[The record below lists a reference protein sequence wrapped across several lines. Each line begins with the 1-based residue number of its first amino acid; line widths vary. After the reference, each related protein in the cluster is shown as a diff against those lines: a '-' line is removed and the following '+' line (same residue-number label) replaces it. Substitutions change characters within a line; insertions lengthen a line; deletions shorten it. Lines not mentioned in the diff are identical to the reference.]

1 MLRKIFAMSI
11 TLALF
16 GSLVAQEKPIV
27 LRQVDITPKPGMA
40 SKLEKGL
47 LDHNKKFHV
56 DAGHPVITWQV
67 LSGPNTG
74 TLIRSTPL
82 VNWEYFDD
90 SNDPPEDQVH
100 WDRYVS
106 PYVEST
112 SGQYYNRF
120 FPNLSSKPVS
130 ADGIPKMLRVMS
142 VDVEKGAWSNIFD
155 LFEKAQQARD
165 KTGSSQN
172 VWVIRT
178 IEGGERRY
186 LTTLFGM
193 DKWAD
198 RNPQEK
204 PLSERM
210 DEAFGK
216 GSWEKWVEEWREIVI
231 ERKVETWLYRPDLS
245 SMN

>member
-1 MLRKIFAMSI
+1 MIRKIFAISI
-11 TLALF
+11 TLTLF
-16 GSLVAQEKPIV
+16 GSLVAQEKPII

-40 SKLEKGL
+40 NKLEKGL

-56 DAGHPVITWQV
+56 DAGHPVVTWQV

-120 FPNLSSKPVS
+120 FPNLSSKTVS
-130 ADGIPKMLRVMS
+130 ADGIPKMVHVMK
-142 VDVEKGAWSNIFD
+142 VAVKFGAMGRFFD
-155 LFEKAQQARD
+155 LREKAQQARE
-165 KTGSSQN
+165 KTGSNSK
-172 VWVIRT
+172 VWVVRT
-178 IEGGERRY
+178 IEGGDRDY
-186 LTTLFGM
+186 VSTLFGM
-193 DKWAD
+193 EKWAD
-198 RNPQEK
+198 RNPPEIS
-204 PLSERM
+204 LRERM
-210 DEAFGK
+210 DEAFGE
-216 GSWEKWVEEWREIVI
+216 GSWDKWIEEFLEIVT
-231 ERKVETWLYRPDLS
+231 ERNNETWLYRPDLS
-245 SMN
+245 TMN

>member
-1 MLRKIFAMSI
+1 
-11 TLALF
+11 
-16 GSLVAQEKPIV
+16 
-27 LRQVDITPKPGMA
+27 
-40 SKLEKGL
+40 
-47 LDHNKKFHV
+47 
-56 DAGHPVITWQV
+56 
-67 LSGPNTG
+67 
-74 TLIRSTPL
+74 
-82 VNWEYFDD
+82 
-90 SNDPPEDQVH
+90 
-100 WDRYVS
+100 
-106 PYVEST
+106 
-112 SGQYYNRF
+112 
-120 FPNLSSKPVS
+120 
-130 ADGIPKMLRVMS
+130 MS

-186 LTTLFGM
+186 LTTLLGM

-198 RNPQEK
+198 RNPQEM
-204 PLSERM
+204 PLSKRM

-245 SMN
+245 TMN

>member
-1 MLRKIFAMSI
+1 MLRKIFVMSI

-27 LRQVDITPKPGMA
+27 LRQVDITPKAGMA

-47 LDHNKKFHV
+47 MDHNKKFHMEQ
-56 DAGHPVITWQV
+56 GHPVITWQV

-74 TLIRSTPL
+74 TLIRSTPA
-82 VNWEYFDD
+82 VNWEYFDE

-106 PYVEST
+106 PHVEST

-120 FPNLSSKPVS
+120 FPDLSSKLVS

-142 VDVEKGAWSNIFD
+142 VDVEKGAMSRLYD
-155 LFEKAQQARD
+155 LYEEAQQARD
-165 KTGSSQN
+165 KTGSTLKI
-172 VWVIRT
+172 WVIRT
-178 IEGGERRY
+178 IEGGDRKY
-186 LTTLFGM
+186 LTALIGF

-198 RNPQEK
+198 RNPQEIS
-204 PLSERM
+204 LCDRM
-210 DEAFGK
+210 DEAFGE
-216 GSWEKWVEEWREIVI
+216 GSCKKWVEEWNNIVI
-231 ERKVETWLYRPDLS
+231 ERKDETWLYRPDLS
-245 SMN
+245 TMN